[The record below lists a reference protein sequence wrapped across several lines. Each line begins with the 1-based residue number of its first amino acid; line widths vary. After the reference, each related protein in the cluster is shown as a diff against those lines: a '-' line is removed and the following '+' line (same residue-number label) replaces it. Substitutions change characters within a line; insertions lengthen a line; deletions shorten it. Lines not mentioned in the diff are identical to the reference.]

1 MAAKSQ
7 VATAYVQVMPSMEG
21 VAPAVKAEF
30 TGAGEQAGSLFS
42 GKFGTALKVGLG
54 AAAAAAGVVL
64 KESLEVGAGLQ
75 QSIGGIET
83 LFGAGGKSIEE
94 YAASVGKT
102 VGEISGEYTN
112 LMIAQEAVFSNAEQ
126 AYKTAGLSANEYM
139 ETVTGFSASLIKSLG
154 GDTKKAANVADM
166 ALQDMA
172 DNANKMGS
180 NMQSIQ
186 DAYQGFAKGQYQLL
200 DNLKLGYGGTKTE
213 MERLLADAQELS
225 GVEYNIDN
233 LGDVYTAIHVIQEE
247 MGITGTTAKEAA
259 TTLTGSFASMKAAAQ
274 NVLGNLALGEPT
286 EKSMEELKS
295 TIDTFL
301 NDNLMPMV
309 GNVLDGLPGLLES
322 GISGMM
328 DWLQTE
334 GNVKGVLDAAWKFG
348 TEIIGAIINGFTNG
362 VPGLAEK
369 IKGIGA
375 SFAGGIGGEGHSG
388 IGGSFKSGLNYV
400 PYDGFIAELHE
411 GEMILTKAQ
420 ANAVRNGE
428 TGVTVNVYQSIFSEA
443 KSAADLMQAARYE
456 QEKAVLGIG

>member
-1 MAAKSQ
+1 MAAKGQ
-7 VATAYVQVMPSMEG
+7 VATAYVQVVPSMEG

-30 TGAGEQAGSLFS
+30 TGAGDQAGSAFS

-54 AAAAAAGVVL
+54 AAAAAAGIVL
-64 KESLEVGAGLQ
+64 KESLGEGAGLQ

-94 YAASVGKT
+94 YAASVGAG
-102 VGEISGEYTN
+102 VREVEGQYQYLID
-112 LMIAQEAVFSNAEQ
+112 AQEQVFENAKN

-154 GDTKKAANVADM
+154 GDTKKAADVADM
-166 ALQDMA
+166 ALQDMS
-172 DNANKMGS
+172 DNTNKMGS
-180 NMQSIQ
+180 DMQSIQ
-186 DAYQGFAKGQYQLL
+186 DAYQGFAKQNYTML

-213 MERLLADAQELS
+213 MQRLLADAQALS

-233 LGDVYTAIHVIQEE
+233 LADVYTAIHVIQEE

-259 TTLTGSFASMKAAAQ
+259 TTLTGSFDSMKAAAQ

-286 EKSMEELKS
+286 EESMEELKS
-295 TIDTFL
+295 TVDTFL
-301 NDNLMPMV
+301 NGNLMPMI
-309 GNVLDGLPGLLES
+309 GNVFAGLPDLIENGVEDMAEW
-322 GISGMM
+322 IS
-328 DWLQTE
+328 TP
-334 GNVKGVLDAAWKFG
+334 GNVAGVLGKAVEFG
-348 TEIIGAIINGFTNG
+348 GKIIDAIIRGFLKGSENWPKLDLNFDMNLANGTYQPSFSI
-362 VPGLAEK
+362 PGY
-369 IKGIGA
+369 
-375 SFAGGIGGEGHSG
+375 
-388 IGGSFKSGLNYV
+388 KSGLNYV

-428 TGVTVNVYQSIFSEA
+428 NGAIVNICQNIYSEA